1 MIAANDNT
9 ATYLRGTKYV
19 AEVMLNGDTGKY
31 DAVGITVRHT
41 LCIFRPIAIVD
52 ISSAFAN
59 CDDIAKAAFSITI
72 CRQKGK
78 VIPQEVRRTLA
89 DLEISIPHLF
99 ELLGCAD
106 RALHGCDYDIVE
118 PFCVI
123 SVDEPEMGD
132 FAA

>member
-9 ATYLRGTKYV
+9 GTYLRGTKYV
-19 AEVMLNGDTGKY
+19 VEVMLNGDTGKY
-31 DAVGITVRHT
+31 DAMGITVRHT
-41 LCIFRPIAIVD
+41 LCISGPIAIVD
-52 ISSAFAN
+52 ISSAFAS
-59 CDDIAKAAFSITI
+59 CDDVANAAFSITI

-78 VIPQEVRRTLA
+78 VIPQEVRRTLN
-89 DLEISIPHLF
+89 DLEINIPHLF

-123 SVDEPEMGD
+123 SVNEPEMNET
-132 FAA
+132 AA